1 MPIST
6 TLLLLI
12 FARLIFCDFRDL
24 KIFGKL
30 KSQEKKLQPKNKDAK
45 FGKPVWHVG
54 KGCSKVEISEPVQ
67 GKTTL
72 SCDRQ
77 PYPFESI
84 DAKIEKLI
92 CSAIELSSA
101 SVAYINVLLIDVA
114 DVVEHFSQLPVAF
127 LFRYG

>member
-1 MPIST
+1 MYG
-6 TLLLLI
+6 TL
-12 FARLIFCDFRDL
+12 
-24 KIFGKL
+24 
-30 KSQEKKLQPKNKDAK
+30 EKDAAK
-45 FGKPVWHVG
+45 WK
-54 KGCSKVEISEPVQ
+54 

-72 SCDRQ
+72 SCED
-77 PYPFESI
+77 PFESI

>member
-12 FARLIFCDFRDL
+12 FARLNFCDFRDL

-30 KSQEKKLQPKNKDAK
+30 KSQEKKLPPKNKDAK
-45 FGKPVWHVG
+45 FGKHVWHVG
-54 KGCSKVEISEPVQ
+54 KGCSKVGISEPVQ

-72 SCDRQ
+72 SCED
-77 PYPFESI
+77 PFESI
-84 DAKIEKLI
+84 EAKIEKLI